1 MKVYGFREKKNI
13 QSSAE
18 WKFGWSTARPY
29 PMRILRVFS
38 NFKLAPTIPLKKH
51 LKFSLGSM
59 VNNAKENTYKH
70 IKPLCIEHDFF
81 FGLNQR

>member
-1 MKVYGFREKKNI
+1 MVSVKKKTYKAL
-13 QSSAE
+13 QSGSLDGQRRSLPDE
-18 WKFGWSTARPY
+18 DIKG
-29 PMRILRVFS
+29 V
-38 NFKLAPTIPLKKH
+38 FKLAPTIPLKKH